1 MLKYFPKLTQENF
14 CVIHLERKRV
24 RCEVMGGGRGRGVW
38 QAPLKMEK
46 MYDGW
51 MRMDDPYPPF
61 YLILSSEKK
70 IRGKITWF
78 LNFILLG

>member
-1 MLKYFPKLTQENF
+1 
-14 CVIHLERKRV
+14 
-24 RCEVMGGGRGRGVW
+24 
-38 QAPLKMEK
+38 

-78 LNFILLG
+78 LNFILLN